1 MEREVRSVRPT
12 LDLAAAAREGIAVA
26 RCTVERLMRQLEWR
40 GAIRGHTF
48 KTTIFGKVAGR
59 PADLVNRAC
68 VPPRSNALWVADL
81 TYVAP

>member
-1 MEREVRSVRPT
+1 
-12 LDLAAAAREGIAVA
+12 
-26 RCTVERLMRQLEWR
+26 MRQLEWR